1 VEEENPILPTSSE
14 VQSIQE
20 SIDHPALVLEA
31 AGAEISPTVPDD
43 VALRNDSACV
53 ISEIREQTVLI
64 KSNHGLLVDLASR
77 LTIMSEE
84 SISRAQRPLFI
95 DLIMLHDT
103 MKQAVDWIGS
113 SSDRSIEDI
122 LLRLGIL
129 ESELL
134 EILARRDV
142 RPFDESK
149 TMLDRQMHRTVK
161 TVLTSESEDNNRVL
175 QVVRTGFFIGNKV
188 LRPEEVVISRY
199 DPTLQSERG

>member
-1 VEEENPILPTSSE
+1 VREENPILPTSSE
-14 VQSIQE
+14 VQTTQE
-20 SIDHPALVLEA
+20 SIDLALVLEGT
-31 AGAEISPTVPDD
+31 GAEISSTAPDD
-43 VALRNDSACV
+43 AALRNDSACV
-53 ISEIREQTVLI
+53 ISEIREQTILI

-77 LTIMSEE
+77 LKTMSEE

-103 MKQAVDWIGS
+103 MKQAVEWIGS
-113 SSDRSIEDI
+113 SSDRSMEDI

-134 EILARRDV
+134 EILRRRDI
-142 RPFDESK
+142 RPFDESP

-161 TVLTSESEDNNRVL
+161 TVLTSESEDNNHVL

>member
-1 VEEENPILPTSSE
+1 VEEDNPILPTSCE
-14 VQSIQE
+14 VQTSQE
-20 SIDHPALVLEA
+20 SIDPALVLERT
-31 AGAEISPTVPDD
+31 GAESSPTAPDD
-43 VALRNDSACV
+43 VALRDDSACV
-53 ISEIREQTVLI
+53 MSEIREQTVLI
-64 KSNHGLLVDLASR
+64 KSNRGLLLDLASR
-77 LTIMSEE
+77 LTTMSEE

-103 MKQAVDWIGS
+103 MKQAVEWIGS

-134 EILARRDV
+134 EILARRDI
-142 RPFDESK
+142 RPFDESP
-149 TMLDRQMHRTVK
+149 TLLDRQMHRTVK

>member
-1 VEEENPILPTSSE
+1 VEEDNPILPASSE
-14 VQSIQE
+14 VQTTQE
-20 SIDHPALVLEA
+20 SIDPALVLEGT
-31 AGAEISPTVPDD
+31 GAESSPIVPDD

-64 KSNHGLLVDLASR
+64 KSNHGLLVDMASR
-77 LTIMSEE
+77 LTTMSEE

-103 MKQAVDWIGS
+103 MKQAVEWIGS

-134 EILARRDV
+134 EILARRDI
-142 RPFDESK
+142 RPFDESP

-188 LRPEEVVISRY
+188 LRPEEVVITRY

>member
-1 VEEENPILPTSSE
+1 M
-14 VQSIQE
+14 
-20 SIDHPALVLEA
+20 
-31 AGAEISPTVPDD
+31 
-43 VALRNDSACV
+43 
-53 ISEIREQTVLI
+53 SEIREQTVLI
-64 KSNHGLLVDLASR
+64 KSNRGLLLDLASR
-77 LTIMSEE
+77 LTTMSEE

-103 MKQAVDWIGS
+103 MKQAVEWIGS

-134 EILARRDV
+134 EILARRDI
-142 RPFDESK
+142 RPFDESP

-161 TVLTSESEDNNRVL
+161 TVLTSESKDNNRVL
-175 QVVRTGFFIGNKV
+175 QVVRAGFFIGNKV